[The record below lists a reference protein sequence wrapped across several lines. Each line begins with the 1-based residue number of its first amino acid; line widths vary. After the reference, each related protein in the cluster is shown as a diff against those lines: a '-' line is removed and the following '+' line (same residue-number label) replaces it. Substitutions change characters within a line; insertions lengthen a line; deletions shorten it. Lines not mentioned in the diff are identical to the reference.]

1 MTKNMPY
8 IDLTLQDLVT
18 KVKALNKSAFAAG
31 FAEKLASLPLD
42 AKRDILAQLYAL
54 GVTKQAT
61 AVGNSNFGMPPAR
74 SVVPQKYIR
83 QNYGLGSQ
91 FNNLGKTVTYPD
103 DPKQQ
108 GSSVK
113 PPDVVNQSSPLKDM
127 LQGSSINNGIAQLKK
142 PESQTVPETPFL
154 KDNLRGTA

>member
-54 GVTKQAT
+54 GVTKQA
-61 AVGNSNFGMPPAR
+61 NNPIPKSI
-74 SVVPQKYIR
+74 PQAPKR

-91 FNNLGKTVTYPD
+91 YNMLGKELAPIPGEDPEPAKPD
-103 DPKQQ
+103 PISMEDPLKGLLQATKKHL
-108 GSSVK
+108 G
-113 PPDVVNQSSPLKDM
+113 VNQLTAPP
-127 LQGSSINNGIAQLKK
+127 A
-142 PESQTVPETPFL
+142 F
-154 KDNLRGTA
+154 RGKS